1 MPLLAVVDPMQ
12 VGSHITCMPYNL
24 YGILPYMILLML
36 PDMTNAYFL
45 A

>member
-12 VGSHITCMPYNL
+12 VGSQITCMPYNL
-24 YGILPYMILLML
+24 YGILPPMTIRII

-45 A
+45 T